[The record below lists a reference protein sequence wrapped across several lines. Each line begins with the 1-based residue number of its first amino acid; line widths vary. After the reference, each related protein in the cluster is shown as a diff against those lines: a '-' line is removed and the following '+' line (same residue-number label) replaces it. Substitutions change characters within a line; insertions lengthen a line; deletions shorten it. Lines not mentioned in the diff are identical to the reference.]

1 MATELTLRRAD
12 GQPLGSFEQ
21 VQELIRTHFPA
32 VEFFWTTSGLEKI
45 ALAAERGITFPP
57 VMLEYLPN
65 LPSLLEGVAEGDGFH
80 VTFGLGHI
88 EPVQC
93 LYVTPRGEYT
103 PDLERGL
110 SALEAFAGSEFKI
123 SGEE

>member
-12 GQPLGSFEQ
+12 AQSLGSFEQ
-21 VQELIRTHFPA
+21 VQELIRTHFPT

-45 ALAAERGITFPP
+45 ALASERGITFPP
-57 VMLEYLPN
+57 EIMAYLPG
-65 LPSLLEGVAEGDGFH
+65 LPSLLEGVAEGDDFL

-93 LYVTPRGEYT
+93 LYCTPLGDSPEL
-103 PDLERGL
+103 DRGL
-110 SALEAFAGSEFKI
+110 KGLEAFTGTAFQI